1 MPRYFFDTYVGRF
14 SWVDG
19 EGREMPRD
27 EVEAAALNALADAV
41 RGTLPEMPTPDM
53 SVNVRDELDKSVF
66 AASLVI
72 TIRR

>member
-14 SWVDG
+14 SLVDT
-19 EGREMPRD
+19 EGREMTRD
-27 EVEAAALNALADAV
+27 EVEPAALNALADAV
-41 RGTLPEMPTPDM
+41 RGTLPEML
-53 SVNVRDELDKSVF
+53 SVNVRDEADNSVF